1 MGDLKSET
9 FEDVICG
16 WYQRGQNGGAAD
28 YNVPPASFT
37 LNGRGGNLRGKG
49 APSEG
54 NELRNLGGGRG
65 EGGGN
70 RPAELSLLLRKANQG
85 RTERRAEGRTEGNA
99 FAEQIRGRSSRTS
112 IHVACICRLHCE
124 TTRGCEILHDGLFCR
139 RIVRDH
145 LREISLKPSRV
156 EE

>member
-1 MGDLKSET
+1 MDAH
-9 FEDVICG
+9 VIYG
-16 WYQRGQNGGAAD
+16 WYQRGQNGGTD

-54 NELRNLGGGRG
+54 NELRNLG
-65 EGGGN
+65 GGGN

-99 FAEQIRGRSSRTS
+99 FAEQIRGRSS
-112 IHVACICRLHCE
+112 
-124 TTRGCEILHDGLFCR
+124 
-139 RIVRDH
+139 H
-145 LREISLKPSRV
+145 LALASM
-156 EE
+156 